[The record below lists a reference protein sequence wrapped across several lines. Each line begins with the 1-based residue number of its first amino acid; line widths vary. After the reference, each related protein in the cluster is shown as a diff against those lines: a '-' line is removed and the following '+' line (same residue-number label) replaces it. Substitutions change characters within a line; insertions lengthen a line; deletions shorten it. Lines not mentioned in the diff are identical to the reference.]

1 MVSKNYKFQGSFNAE
16 VFCEHIIVAS
26 AVLFIMGMKLQRDW

>member
-1 MVSKNYKFQGSFNAE
+1 MISKKYKFQGSFNAE
-16 VFCEHIIVAS
+16 VFCKLIIVAS